1 LTETARARRILSAA
15 MGCSVKMNGG
25 EKKKRGEA
33 WGRKAADAREAQ
45 GQAGGRRRGG
55 AGAGQLPTPVRRW

>member
-1 LTETARARRILSAA
+1 

-33 WGRKAADAREAQ
+33 WGRKATDAREAQ
-45 GQAGGRRRGG
+45 GKAGGRRRGG